1 MEMIKTGMFSVVG
14 RPNAGKSTLTNALVG
29 EKIAIVTNK
38 PQTTRNRVTGIINSE
53 DYQMVLLD
61 TPGLHKAR
69 NRLGDYMVEIIN
81 ETVSEVDAA
90 ILVVEPVAKI
100 GVPEQM
106 LIDRIKALGI
116 GSILAINKCDTIKQD
131 DVLAVIAEY
140 SKAHD
145 FSAIVPISA
154 RRGKNIDILLDEMKK
169 LCIDSPRLYP
179 EDMVTDQS
187 ESQMIAEIIREKVLL
202 CLGEEIPHGVAVEI
216 ERQETRKSGARV
228 INAAINCEK
237 KSHKGMILGKQ
248 GSKIKEIGTK
258 AREDIEKMLGV
269 PVHLEIWV
277 KVKEN
282 WRDNPNSVKGFGYE
296 R

>member
-38 PQTTRNRVTGIINSE
+38 PQSTKNKLTGIINSD

>member
-38 PQTTRNRVTGIINSE
+38 PQTTRNRVTGIINSD

-81 ETVSEVDAA
+81 ETVSEGDAA

>member
-1 MEMIKTGMFSVVG
+1 M
-14 RPNAGKSTLTNALVG
+14 
-29 EKIAIVTNK
+29 
-38 PQTTRNRVTGIINSE
+38 
-53 DYQMVLLD
+53 
-61 TPGLHKAR
+61 
-69 NRLGDYMVEIIN
+69 
-81 ETVSEVDAA
+81 
-90 ILVVEPVAKI
+90 
-100 GVPEQM
+100 
-106 LIDRIKALGI
+106 
-116 GSILAINKCDTIKQD
+116 
-131 DVLAVIAEY
+131 LAVIAEY

-187 ESQMIAEIIREKVLL
+187 ESQMMAEIIREKVLL

>member
-38 PQTTRNRVTGIINSE
+38 PQTTRNRVTGIINSD

-187 ESQMIAEIIREKVLL
+187 ESQMTAEIIREKVLL

>member
-38 PQTTRNRVTGIINSE
+38 PQTTRNRVTGIINSD

-154 RRGKNIDILLDEMKK
+154 RRGKNIDILLEEMKK

-187 ESQMIAEIIREKVLL
+187 ESQMMAEIIREKVLL

>member
-29 EKIAIVTNK
+29 EKRAIVTNK
-38 PQTTRNRVTGIINSE
+38 PQTTRNRVTDIINSD

-154 RRGKNIDILLDEMKK
+154 RRGKNIDILLEEMKK

>member
-1 MEMIKTGMFSVVG
+1 M
-14 RPNAGKSTLTNALVG
+14 G

-38 PQTTRNRVTGIINSE
+38 PQTTRNRVTGIINSD

>member
-38 PQTTRNRVTGIINSE
+38 PQTTRNRVTGIINSD

>member
-38 PQTTRNRVTGIINSE
+38 PQTTRNRVTGIINSD

-154 RRGKNIDILLDEMKK
+154 RRGKNIDILLDDMKK

>member
-187 ESQMIAEIIREKVLL
+187 ESQMMAEIIREKVLL

>member
-38 PQTTRNRVTGIINSE
+38 PQTTRNRVTGIINSD

-154 RRGKNIDILLDEMKK
+154 RRGKNIDILLEEMKK

-216 ERQETRKSGARV
+216 ERQETRKSGVRV

>member
-38 PQTTRNRVTGIINSE
+38 PQTTRNRVTGIINSD

-187 ESQMIAEIIREKVLL
+187 ESQMMAEIIREKVLL

-282 WRDNPNSVKGFGYE
+282 WRDSDFLIRNFGYQ
-296 R
+296 

>member
-38 PQTTRNRVTGIINSE
+38 PQTTRNRVTGIINSD

-187 ESQMIAEIIREKVLL
+187 ESQMMAEIIREKVLL

>member
-1 MEMIKTGMFSVVG
+1 MIKTGMFSVVG

-38 PQTTRNRVTGIINSE
+38 PQTTRNRVTGIINSD

>member
-38 PQTTRNRVTGIINSE
+38 PQTTRNRVTGIINSD

-237 KSHKGMILGKQ
+237 KSHKGMILGKE

>member
-1 MEMIKTGMFSVVG
+1 M
-14 RPNAGKSTLTNALVG
+14 G

-38 PQTTRNRVTGIINSE
+38 PQTTRNRVTGIINSD

-140 SKAHD
+140 PKAHD

>member
-38 PQTTRNRVTGIINSE
+38 PQTTRNRVTGIINSD

-81 ETVSEVDAA
+81 ETVSEGDAA
-90 ILVVEPVAKI
+90 LLVVEPVAKI

>member
-38 PQTTRNRVTGIINSE
+38 PQTTRNWVTGIINSD

-179 EDMVTDQS
+179 EDVVTDQS
-187 ESQMIAEIIREKVLL
+187 ESQMMAEIIREKVLL

>member
-38 PQTTRNRVTGIINSE
+38 PQTTRNRVTGIINSD

-154 RRGKNIDILLDEMKK
+154 RRGKNIDILLEEMKK